1 MPILYVANGACS
13 FGAHVTLKELDLP
26 HEVRVV
32 PLRTPDSPIYKV
44 NPLGRVPALELDSG
58 EVITENGAILPYL
71 ADLKPEAGLGAPVG
85 SAERAHIQEWIGFL
99 NSDVHT
105 AFRPVFRPEAFT
117 PHVEAH
123 KSIRETGKERLL
135 SLFKIIDDKLAGK
148 TWAVGERFTIADAYL
163 GVFSTWAE
171 RLQLPLENFPYFAAF
186 HRRYKD
192 RPSVLA
198 ALASERSPAAQD
210 QPLKTGTA

>member
-1 MPILYVANGACS
+1 MPTLYVANGACS
-13 FGAHVTLKELDLP
+13 FGAHVALKELDIP
-26 HEVRVV
+26 HDVRVV
-32 PLRTPDSPIYKV
+32 PLRAPDSPIYKV
-44 NPLGRVPALELDSG
+44 NPLGRVPALELDTG
-58 EVITENGAILPYL
+58 DVITENGAILPYL
-71 ADLKPEAGLGAPVG
+71 ADLKPEAGLGAPAG

-117 PHVEAH
+117 HQADAH
-123 KSIRETGKERLL
+123 KAIRETGRERLL

-148 TWAVGERFTIADAYL
+148 TWAVGDRFTIADAYL

-171 RLQLPLENFPYFAAF
+171 RLQLPLENFPHFAAF
-186 HRRYKD
+186 HQRYKD
-192 RPSVLA
+192 RPSVQA
-198 ALASERSPAAQD
+198 ALSAEQATVAQT